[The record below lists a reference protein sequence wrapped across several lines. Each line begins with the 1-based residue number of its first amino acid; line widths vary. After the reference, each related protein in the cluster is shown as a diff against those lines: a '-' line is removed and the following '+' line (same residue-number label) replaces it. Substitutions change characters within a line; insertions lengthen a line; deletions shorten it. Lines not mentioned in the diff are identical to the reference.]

1 MRWLYV
7 PSKVA
12 GDLRYV
18 YHKQTPTT
26 TTSKPYETF
35 NGLVLT
41 RRRGKYNGDDYG
53 WPGSGDI
60 LPNGWYVDPNDGQL
74 PMKIRPADEE
84 GVLDPT
90 GTLYYQAFYYL
101 EGGEVTRTVRGYFK
115 RYTNTSSKNDQFGDG
130 KGGDSAVSFE
140 EI

>member
-1 MRWLYV
+1 
-7 PSKVA
+7 
-12 GDLRYV
+12 
-18 YHKQTPTT
+18 
-26 TTSKPYETF
+26 
-35 NGLVLT
+35 
-41 RRRGKYNGDDYG
+41 
-53 WPGSGDI
+53 
-60 LPNGWYVDPNDGQL
+60 
-74 PMKIRPADEE
+74 MKIRPADEE